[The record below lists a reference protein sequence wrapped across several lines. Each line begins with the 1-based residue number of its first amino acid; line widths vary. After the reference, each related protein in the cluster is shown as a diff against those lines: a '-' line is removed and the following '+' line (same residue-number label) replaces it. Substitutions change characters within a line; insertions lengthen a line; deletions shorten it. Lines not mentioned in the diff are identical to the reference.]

1 MLQRELRQHRGG
13 STEQALGLDI
23 IGLAAIQ
30 RSDAPIEHSADG
42 IDELFRVSW
51 SEPGF
56 AKFSVAAIEQSIQN
70 KLTAMKAR
78 VQFG

>member
-1 MLQRELRQHRGG
+1 LTTSWKDTLPGG
-13 STEQALGLDI
+13 FLCANKKS
-23 IGLAAIQ
+23 
-30 RSDAPIEHSADG
+30 PIEHSADG

-56 AKFSVAAIEQSIQN
+56 ANFSVAAIEQSMQN